1 MADAPSQSPAN
12 ALPAYPSSNSGQA
25 TQPQSGGSRGMTPVE
40 ATQGDTFPFA
50 CMILFKALR

>member
-1 MADAPSQSPAN
+1 
-12 ALPAYPSSNSGQA
+12 
-25 TQPQSGGSRGMTPVE
+25 MTPVE